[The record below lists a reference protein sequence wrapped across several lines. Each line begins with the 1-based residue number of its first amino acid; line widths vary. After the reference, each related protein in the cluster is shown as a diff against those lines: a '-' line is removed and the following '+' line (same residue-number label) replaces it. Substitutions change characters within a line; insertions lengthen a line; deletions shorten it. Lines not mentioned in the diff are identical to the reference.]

1 MEGKVRR
8 TMLAAL
14 TSAIV
19 FTTSGDKTTAAS
31 YSREWYDGWG
41 YAENACARSL
51 YPGLYPIYG
60 YGGYIGPYYRN
71 GCYGPPYIC
80 RSARIRCPSGRHLKR
95 TTHGR

>member
-14 TSAIV
+14 TSALV

-31 YSREWYDGWG
+31 YGHDEYDGFG
-41 YAENACARSL
+41 YTENACTR
-51 YPGLYPIYG
+51 GLYPIYG

-71 GCYGPPYIC
+71 GCYGGPYVC
-80 RSARIRCPSGRHLKR
+80 GSVRIRCSSGRHLKR
-95 TTHGR
+95 ATHDR